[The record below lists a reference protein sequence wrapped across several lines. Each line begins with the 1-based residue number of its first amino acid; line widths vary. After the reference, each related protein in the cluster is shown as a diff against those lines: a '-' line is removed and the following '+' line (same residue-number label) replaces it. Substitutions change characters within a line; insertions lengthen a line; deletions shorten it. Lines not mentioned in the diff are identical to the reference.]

1 MVKVKGLGIMP
12 NGTVLFTPVDVSG
25 FRFMVKLLVVLVLV
39 LVVVTVVVVMVDV
52 VAGK

>member
-1 MVKVKGLGIMP
+1 MVEVKGLEVRP
-12 NGTVLFTPVDVSG
+12 NGGVLFMPVDVSG
-25 FRFMVKLLVVLVLV
+25 FRFKVKLLVVLVLV

>member
-1 MVKVKGLGIMP
+1 MVEVKGLEVRP
-12 NGTVLFTPVDVSG
+12 NGGVLFMPVDVSG
-25 FRFMVKLLVVLVLV
+25 FRFKVKLLVVLV